1 MLGKTIA
8 AVSTPYGK
16 GGVALIRIS
25 GEDAVSIAARIFTP
39 KSGKAL
45 CEYPSRYAVYGDI
58 ISDGVIID
66 DGLAYIYK
74 APASYTGEDT
84 VEICC
89 HGGILLTNK
98 VLEAA
103 IIAGA
108 QYAEPGEFT
117 QRAFLNGKIA
127 LTEAEAVINLI
138 DAQSDE
144 QIKLAASHR
153 KGVLSKKAD
162 EIYSRI
168 LSLLSSTY
176 AYIDYPD
183 EDLTDVPVDELKS
196 RLTDINNELLSLEKS
211 YKTGKAVSE
220 GIKTVIIGKPNAGK
234 SSLLNLILGSERAIV
249 TDIAGTTRDI
259 IEESVKLEH
268 IMLRIADTAGIR
280 NTDDTVEK
288 IGVKR
293 AYEKLDESELIIAVF
308 DGSSALED
316 EDHEIIDKIKNDH
329 AGKCVIAVI
338 NKTDIG
344 TDESVHT
351 EIKKAFENTLCL
363 CAKNDHA
370 GRESLFALAESFFM
384 NGDIDYDTNAVI
396 ANSRQFAAVRAARE
410 CVERAVGAIDNGFT
424 QDIAGMDLEQAL
436 SHIGELDSRSVGE
449 DIVSDIFSRFCIGK

>member
-25 GEDAVSIAARIFTP
+25 GEDAISIAERIFAP
-39 KSGKAL
+39 KNQKPLG
-45 CEYPSRYAVYGDI
+45 ENIPRHAVYGDI
-58 ISDGVIID
+58 LSDGVIID

-74 APASYTGEDT
+74 APGSYTGEDT

-89 HGGILLTNK
+89 HGGILLTSK

-108 QYAEPGEFT
+108 EYAGPGEFT
-117 QRAFLNGKIA
+117 ERAFLNGKLG

-153 KGVLSKKAD
+153 KGVISAKAD
-162 EIYSRI
+162 ALYKQI

-183 EDLTDVPVDELKS
+183 EDLTDIPTNELKD
-196 RLTDINNELLSLEKS
+196 RLAEIESELLSLEKS
-211 YKTGKAVSE
+211 YRTGKAVSE
-220 GIKTVIIGKPNAGK
+220 GIKTVIVGKPNAGK

-280 NTDDTVEK
+280 DTEDTVER
-288 IGVKR
+288 IGVER
-293 AYEKLDESELIIAVF
+293 AYEKLAESELIIAVF
-308 DGSSALED
+308 DGSRELEA
-316 EDHEIIDKIKNDH
+316 EDIELIDRIK
-329 AGKCVIAVI
+329 GESKSVIAVI
-338 NKTDIG
+338 NKIDVGKNEKTHSAIN
-344 TDESVHT
+344 E
-351 EIKKAFENTLCL
+351 AFENVVCL
-363 CAKNDHA
+363 CAKDDER
-370 GRESLFALAESFFM
+370 GRNTLFELAESFFI

-410 CVERAVGAIDNGFT
+410 CVARAYSALNDGYT